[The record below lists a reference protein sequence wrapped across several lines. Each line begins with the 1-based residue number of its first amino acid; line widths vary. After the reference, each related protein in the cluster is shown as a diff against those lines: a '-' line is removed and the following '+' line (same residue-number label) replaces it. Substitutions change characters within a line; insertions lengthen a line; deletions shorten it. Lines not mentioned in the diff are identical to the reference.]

1 MMKKQIRGR
10 KIIKFRDDINGMSC
24 INSSKNLQVNQ
35 IPPKS

>member
-24 INSSKNLQVNQ
+24 INSSKNL
-35 IPPKS
+35 